1 MYSPEEPT
9 TRAAA
14 AAGSGNRQHGHCS
27 AVAWPDYRFEALR
40 CRPRVQP
47 ARHAA
52 ASVDDDELPHGR
64 VQQRRG
70 GNAKQL
76 PSEATHE
83 FFSSSVPARQC
94 GSTTAFQHQGPPIGN
109 ASTLLESGNDFA
121 YLSPVILPT
130 ARQHMRT
137 FVHVHNVHDC
147 AAARS
152 CTALVAKDIKPGP
165 AASLFSGHGGT
176 TRKATMGLR
185 TLFFIVQVSRFPKLP
200 HASFKSDDLF
210 LVVLPCPKALV
221 DPFHSL
227 LLFLCGDVESNPG
240 PSAGSQK
247 AQSSN
252 AVEEILKT
260 LKDLDE
266 RSIRME
272 TLQKSMATSISDLKE
287 KQESVCQ
294 VISDIKAR
302 LEKVEQQTFAIEQ
315 KQTDLDD
322 VRDSVV
328 RVEKHTRTLHSRLND
343 AEDRA
348 RRNNLLF
355 YDLPDS
361 ADETYSKSEEKILKI
376 FADTLK
382 VDISTN
388 NIARAHRIGRFAT
401 GKARP
406 LIVKFETYK
415 CKDLVLSKRQV
426 LKDEKKISVSEDY
439 CPATRHCRKKLIEF
453 GKNTKKSFKLH
464 YNKLIISGKTYV
476 YNEAHNT
483 VTEIEAFDSTQNDLS
498 PRTLRSGREF
508 PLK

>member
-185 TLFFIVQVSRFPKLP
+185 TLFFIVQVAPAQGCRLCGGAGAERSTTSTGGAPQFVLHRACAGRHLPGSTVSRLLLQHGSRF
-200 HASFKSDDLF
+200 S
-210 LVVLPCPKALV
+210 
-221 DPFHSL
+221 
-227 LLFLCGDVESNPG
+227 G
-240 PSAGSQK
+240 
-247 AQSSN
+247 
-252 AVEEILKT
+252 
-260 LKDLDE
+260 
-266 RSIRME
+266 
-272 TLQKSMATSISDLKE
+272 
-287 KQESVCQ
+287 
-294 VISDIKAR
+294 
-302 LEKVEQQTFAIEQ
+302 
-315 KQTDLDD
+315 
-322 VRDSVV
+322 
-328 RVEKHTRTLHSRLND
+328 
-343 AEDRA
+343 
-348 RRNNLLF
+348 
-355 YDLPDS
+355 
-361 ADETYSKSEEKILKI
+361 
-376 FADTLK
+376 
-382 VDISTN
+382 
-388 NIARAHRIGRFAT
+388 
-401 GKARP
+401 
-406 LIVKFETYK
+406 
-415 CKDLVLSKRQV
+415 
-426 LKDEKKISVSEDY
+426 
-439 CPATRHCRKKLIEF
+439 RHCCLPSCIVGSRGADGALAALTGAGGMQLF
-453 GKNTKKSFKLH
+453 AGC
-464 YNKLIISGKTYV
+464 V
-476 YNEAHNT
+476 EAGR
-483 VTEIEAFDSTQNDLS
+483 A
-498 PRTLRSGREF
+498 PRSGAGFVSRG
-508 PLK
+508 LSSVIAATAAS